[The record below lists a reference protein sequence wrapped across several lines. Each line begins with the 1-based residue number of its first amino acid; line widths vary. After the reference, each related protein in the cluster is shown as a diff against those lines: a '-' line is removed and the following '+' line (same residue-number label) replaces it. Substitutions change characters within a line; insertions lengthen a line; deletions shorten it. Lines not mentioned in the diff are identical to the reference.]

1 MNRSKKRRKTS
12 LNTQRLLRNK
22 NKKYHPN
29 INAKEKIQTK
39 RKVMA
44 KQSMLPSRKK
54 DLNMLLSKKTS
65 KNQSK
70 GKNQQK
76 EEIICNNFCKIKR
89 FPSKETKD
97 MMTRTLATTTKE
109 EEADKEDTRKGMSLT
124 KTMILRM
131 LTKKGET
138 QTKTENMEILKI
150 KDSEEVKST
159 KQSIDR
165 LYT

>member
-12 LNTQRLLRNK
+12 LNTQRSLKNK

-29 INAKEKIQTK
+29 INAKEKIQSS

-44 KQSMLPSRKK
+44 KQSMLLSRKK

-76 EEIICNNFCKIKR
+76 RGILCNNFCKIKR
-89 FPSKETKD
+89 FPTKETRD

-131 LTKKGET
+131 LTKKEDSNT
-138 QTKTENMEILKI
+138 KLHQTYSAVL
-150 KDSEEVKST
+150 
-159 KQSIDR
+159 
-165 LYT
+165 L